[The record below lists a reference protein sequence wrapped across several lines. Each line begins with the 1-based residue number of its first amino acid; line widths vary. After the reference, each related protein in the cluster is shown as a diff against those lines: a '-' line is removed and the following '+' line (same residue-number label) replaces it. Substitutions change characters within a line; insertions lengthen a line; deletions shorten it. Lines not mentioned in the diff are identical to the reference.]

1 MGRIEEYLCFSI
13 SNICN
18 ESDQIKLVLARSHA
32 YTALYVS
39 LILKLKMCTGSYQ
52 KITTLGYLEGSGTVQ
67 TTKNT
72 FHVTFKVVSDGTY
85 FITVLNAREFYSST
99 VEYQHAAHLDW

>member
-1 MGRIEEYLCFSI
+1 
-13 SNICN
+13 
-18 ESDQIKLVLARSHA
+18 
-32 YTALYVS
+32 
-39 LILKLKMCTGSYQ
+39 MCTGSYQ
-52 KITTLGYLEGSGTVQ
+52 KITTLGYLERSGTVQ